1 MGLGKLPILGGFINL
16 SEEEEMEKQQGA
28 LPETGKSKFP
38 ACSLP
43 CVEAKRPQHS
53 KPQENG

>member
-43 CVEAKRPQHS
+43 CVEAKRA
-53 KPQENG
+53 